1 MEKEVITV
9 FTAKK
14 ARRLL
19 KDGYEIVDIKP
30 DKLDPSGKKTLFIF
44 KNENGIFERIRSNRL
59 WVYGLNCLLLIQLSS
74 TYKSDK
80 LPLK

>member
-59 WVYGLNCLLLIQLSS
+59 
-74 TYKSDK
+74 
-80 LPLK
+80 